1 MKAIAFLML
10 VWVAMAAPIAAAVIL
25 IKLTTDIPML
35 QLALAIIL
43 VVPTLIASLLG
54 GARVGEKLL

>member
-10 VWVAMAAPIAAAVIL
+10 VWVAMAAPTAATVIL

-43 VVPTLIASLLG
+43 VVPTLAASLLA
-54 GARVGEKLL
+54 GAWVGEKLL